1 MRHEKILLF
10 EGKSDVYLEM
20 YLLPDQIDYRP
31 IAPRPAVVIC
41 PGGGYSSHLEA
52 EAEPLALHFLASG
65 YQVFVVYYGIGSGA
79 ALFPGPFLD
88 VAKAIALVR
97 KNQVQWHVDP
107 QKVYLCGLS
116 TGGHVAA
123 MVACLWQEALFKEAL
138 GEESGRFRPDA
149 LILGYPLLDLEAFD
163 SRLKQMGDQGHLQ
176 AQMLFEI
183 TLGTGTPNPAQLAP
197 WCCKNRVSKEMVP
210 TFIWGV
216 TNDVLFS
223 DLDCSEFAKSLSDQ
237 QIPHKLMIFNE
248 DKYGVKWVPLALKWL
263 ESEMENETD

>member
-1 MRHEKILLF
+1 MRHEKILLY

-31 IAPRPAVVIC
+31 IAPRPALVIC
-41 PGGGYSSHLEA
+41 PGGGYSSHLES
-52 EAEPLALHFLASG
+52 EAEPIALRFLAEG

-107 QKVYLCGLS
+107 GKVYLCGLS

-123 MVACLWQEALFKEAL
+123 VVACLWQEALFSEAL
-138 GEESGRFRPDA
+138 GEESARFRPDA
-149 LILGYPLLDLEAFD
+149 LILGYPLLDLEAFEG
-163 SRLKQMGDQGHLQ
+163 RLDQVGEQGRIHG
-176 AQMLFEI
+176 QMLFET
-183 TLGTGTPNPAQLAP
+183 TLGTGKPSAAQLGQ
-197 WCCKNRVSKEMVP
+197 WCCKSLVSSQMMP

-216 TNDVLFS
+216 KNDVLFS
-223 DLDCSEFAKSLSDQ
+223 DSDCVAFAEALSKQ
-237 QIPHKLMIFNE
+237 GIPHKLLIFDQ
-248 DKYGVKWVPLALKWL
+248 DKGGVKWVPLAIQWL
-263 ESEMENETD
+263 EREMSNETL

>member
-1 MRHEKILLF
+1 MRNEKILLY

-41 PGGGYSSHLEA
+41 PGGGYSSHLES
-52 EAEPLALHFLASG
+52 EAEPVALHFLAKG

-107 QKVYLCGLS
+107 SKVYLCGLS

-123 MVACLWQEALFKEAL
+123 VVACLWQEALFSEAL

-149 LILGYPLLDLEAFD
+149 LILGYPLLDLATFEM
-163 SRLKQMGDQGHLQ
+163 RLKQAGDHGQIH
-176 AQMLFEI
+176 AQMLFEA
-183 TLGTGTPNPAQLAP
+183 TLGTGAPSVAQLGQ
-197 WCCKNRVSKEMVP
+197 WCCKNLVSKEMMP

-223 DLDCSEFAKSLSDQ
+223 DSDCTDFAKALSEQ
-237 QIPHKLMIFNE
+237 EIPNKLLIFE
-248 DKYGVKWVPLALKWL
+248 RDKRDVNWVSPVLSWL
-263 ESEMENETD
+263 SNI